1 MIRVY
6 AIQDTLDDEGGST
19 LVITGHA
26 NAQVC
31 AGVSALWR
39 TMLLG
44 FAALAKAYPKQIVFH
59 EKQYARVRGRKRS

>member
-6 AIQDTLDDEGGST
+6 AIEDSLDNEGGST

-26 NAQVC
+26 NEKVC

-39 TMLLG
+39 TMLAG
-44 FAALAKAYPKQIVFH
+44 YALMAKTYPRQLSFQLV
-59 EKQYARVRGRKRS
+59 EKKKKGRSPG